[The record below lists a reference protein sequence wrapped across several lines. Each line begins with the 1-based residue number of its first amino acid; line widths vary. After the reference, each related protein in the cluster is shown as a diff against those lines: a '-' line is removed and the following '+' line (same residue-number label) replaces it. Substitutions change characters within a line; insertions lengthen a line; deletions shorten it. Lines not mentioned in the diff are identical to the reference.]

1 MHSSCRD
8 SIRELLATY
17 TPSDRAD
24 SGYADAMQSLVEG
37 PGDPLS
43 RHFFDPGHFTASAFV
58 LSPDRRRLLLI
69 HHHKLGRW
77 LQPGGHIEGHD
88 PDARAAAEREVAEE
102 TGLVRSDLVPLE
114 EPARLLD
121 VDIHTI
127 PAHGKE
133 PAHAHYDLRFG
144 FVARNATTSIGDGVG
159 EVRWVEFEEVDRLS
173 PGASIR
179 RALLALR
186 GRAHD

>member
-1 MHSSCRD
+1 MHSSCRN
-8 SIRELLATY
+8 SIRELVAAY
-17 TPSDRAD
+17 TPSDRTD
-24 SGYADAMQSLVEG
+24 RGYADAMRSLVEA

-43 RHFFDPGHFTASAFV
+43 RHSFDPGHFTASAFV

-69 HHHKLGRW
+69 HHNKLGRW
-77 LQPGGHIEGHD
+77 LQPGGHIEAQD
-88 PDARAAAEREVAEE
+88 PDARAAAEREVTEE
-102 TGLVRSDLVPLE
+102 TGLARSDLVPLE
-114 EPARLLD
+114 DPARLLD

-133 PAHAHYDLRFG
+133 PAHAHHDLRFG
-144 FVARNATTSIGDGVG
+144 FVTRSATTSVGDGVG
-159 EVRWVEFEEVDRLS
+159 EVRWVDLEDVDRLS

-186 GRAHD
+186 GRISD